1 MLGSWKKLWVT
12 VFIKYIKAQFFFKQC
27 DERAQG
33 RFEEL
38 GEFWLGYINKIR
50 CVWFDSHQ
58 RGGDRKKE
66 KKKKE
71 CYII

>member
-1 MLGSWKKLWVT
+1 MKKIMGNC
-12 VFIKYIKAQFFFKQC
+12 FYQIHKGPIFFFKQC

-66 KKKKE
+66 KKKE